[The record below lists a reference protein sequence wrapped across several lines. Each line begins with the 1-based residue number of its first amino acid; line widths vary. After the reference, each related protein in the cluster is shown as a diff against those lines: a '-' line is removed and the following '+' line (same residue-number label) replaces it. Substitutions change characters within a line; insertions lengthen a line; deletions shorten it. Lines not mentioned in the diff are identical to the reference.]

1 MNVSIYLLLGSLD
14 IFSIILFT
22 FCFFSLPFK
31 EYLKEVMIIS
41 VSLSLSSYFVRI
53 VFGAPLFDTLI
64 QVILLILLIRF
75 LVKVRTTLSILIT
88 VIGTMAY
95 IFLQPLVIFLFDLT
109 GIIPATA
116 SSSAETWGARAIQL
130 STDILMIAAS
140 LILIRFG
147 LGITYFARPPH
158 SMYLKERLS
167 KNFFLILLIACI
179 GVAITCLLMFLL
191 LQIKFLLIP
200 PIAFSVLLVL
210 VILVLRRDYYSHVLG
225 IREENC

>member
-31 EYLKEVMIIS
+31 EYLKEVLIIS
-41 VSLSLSSYFVRI
+41 FFLSLSSYFVRV
-53 VFGAPLFDTLI
+53 VFEAALFDTLI

-75 LVKVRTTLSILIT
+75 MVKVRTTLSILMAA
-88 VIGTMAY
+88 IGTMAY
-95 IFLQPLVIFLFDLT
+95 ISFQPLVIFLYDLT
-109 GIIPATA
+109 GIIQASA
-116 SSSAETWGARAIQL
+116 SSSAEAWGARTVQL
-130 STDILMIAAS
+130 TTDVLMILVS

-179 GVAITCLLMFLL
+179 GIAITCLFMFLL

-210 VILVLRRDYYSHVLG
+210 VMLVLRRDYRSHVLG
-225 IREENC
+225 FREENR

>member
-1 MNVSIYLLLGSLD
+1 MNISIYLLLGSLD
-14 IFSIILFT
+14 IFSIILST

-31 EYLKEVMIIS
+31 EYLKEVLIIS
-41 VSLSLSSYFVRI
+41 FSLSLSSYFVRV
-53 VFGAPLFDTLI
+53 VFEAALFDTLI

-75 LVKVRTTLSILIT
+75 LVKVKTTLSILMAA
-88 VIGTMAY
+88 IGTMAY
-95 IFLQPLVIFLFDLT
+95 ISFQPLVIFLYDLT
-109 GIIPATA
+109 GIIHAAA
-116 SSSAETWGARAIQL
+116 SLSAETWGARTVQL
-130 STDILMIAAS
+130 TTDVLMVLAS

-179 GVAITCLLMFLL
+179 GIAITCLFMFLL

-200 PIAFSVLLVL
+200 PIAFLVFLVL
-210 VILVLRRDYYSHVLG
+210 VMLVLRRDYRSHVLG
-225 IREENC
+225 FREENR